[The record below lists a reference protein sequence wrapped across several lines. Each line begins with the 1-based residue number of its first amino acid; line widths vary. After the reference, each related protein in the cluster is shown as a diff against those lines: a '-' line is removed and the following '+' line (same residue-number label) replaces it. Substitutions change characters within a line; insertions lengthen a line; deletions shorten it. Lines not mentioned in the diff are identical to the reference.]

1 MTRNK
6 LITIILGSLLL
17 VMLAL
22 VIAFNVLNLQEAY
35 GGGPPHYS
43 MTTNM
48 DKWTNPLPTLG
59 IIDGITVLIVAAYV
73 YVLRTAQRKH

>member
-1 MTRNK
+1 MARNK

-59 IIDGITVLIVAAYV
+59 IINGITLLIVAAYV

>member
-6 LITIILGSLLL
+6 LISIILGSLLL

-59 IIDGITVLIVAAYV
+59 IIDGITLLIVAAYV

>member
-1 MTRNK
+1 MARNK

-35 GGGPPHYS
+35 GGGPPHYNALNLS
-43 MTTNM
+43 PKELVNEAL
-48 DKWTNPLPTLG
+48 PL
-59 IIDGITVLIVAAYV
+59 
-73 YVLRTAQRKH
+73 

>member
-1 MTRNK
+1 MARNK

-59 IIDGITVLIVAAYV
+59 IIDGITLLIVAAYV

>member
-17 VMLAL
+17 IMLAL
-22 VIAFNVLNLQEAY
+22 VIAFNALNLQEAY
-35 GGGPPHYS
+35 GGGPPYYS
-43 MTTNM
+43 RTTNM

-59 IIDGITVLIVAAYV
+59 IIDGITALIVAAYV